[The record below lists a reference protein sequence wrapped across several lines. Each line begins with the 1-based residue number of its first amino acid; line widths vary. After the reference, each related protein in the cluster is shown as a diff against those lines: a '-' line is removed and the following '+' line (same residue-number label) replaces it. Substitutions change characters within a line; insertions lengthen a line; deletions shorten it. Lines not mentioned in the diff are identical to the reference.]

1 MPNKNQAS
9 SPADFFSGGD
19 NLFKKLAEEER
30 QKKLVAANAAPQPP
44 GTEKPGL
51 PTARPKVP
59 LTPVRDVAAGDTG
72 PKLVQTSVDFLP
84 PVNAQPLTDVTGK
97 VQDIVRRKMTSD
109 EDKSYTPTKKSDK
122 ELSPE
127 DKKRLMDSLS
137 ESLKTLKL
145 PSEPS
150 SKAPSEPG
158 VLDNIIGAVSEAWE
172 AQAERRRNVQA
183 GHARN
188 AKKNK

>member
-72 PKLVQTSVDFLP
+72 PKLVQTSVDFRP
-84 PVNAQPLTDVTGK
+84 PVAAQPLTDVTDK
-97 VQDIVRRKMTSD
+97 VIDFVRRKMT
-109 EDKSYTPTKKSDK
+109 EEEKKKSHTPAK
-122 ELSPE
+122 NPE
-127 DKKRLMDSLS
+127 NLKRGSKTMEEFKKGFYG
-137 ESLKTLKL
+137 E
-145 PSEPS
+145 
-150 SKAPSEPG
+150 
-158 VLDNIIGAVSEAWE
+158 
-172 AQAERRRNVQA
+172 
-183 GHARN
+183 
-188 AKKNK
+188 